1 MGRTTWGCRSRCVH
15 LLLVLV
21 TSVMMMPAA
30 ASAQLDQGRLTGT
43 VTDAQGAVLPGVTV
57 TATSPSL
64 IGTQTAVSE
73 ENGTY
78 RFPALA
84 SGLYALTFE
93 LTGFR
98 TVKRE
103 N

>member
-1 MGRTTWGCRSRCVH
+1 MT
-15 LLLVLV
+15 
-21 TSVMMMPAA
+21 MPAA
-30 ASAQLDQGRLTGT
+30 AWAQLDQGRLTGT

-84 SGLYALTFE
+84 SGTYALT
-93 LTGFR
+93 LRADRLPHGQA
-98 TVKRE
+98 
-103 N
+103 